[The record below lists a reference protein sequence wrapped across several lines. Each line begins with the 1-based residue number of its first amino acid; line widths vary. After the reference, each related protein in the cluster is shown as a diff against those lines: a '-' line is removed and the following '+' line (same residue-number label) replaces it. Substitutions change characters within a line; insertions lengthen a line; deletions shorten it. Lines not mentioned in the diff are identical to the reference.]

1 MFLADEKNIKKHN
14 KKKEKMSVEKLISE
28 ISKIN
33 KKNNFQPEKF
43 KSNETGIIL
52 LEQKNEND
60 REWYKNNQGYDV
72 L

>member
-1 MFLADEKNIKKHN
+1 
-14 KKKEKMSVEKLISE
+14 MSVEKLISE